1 MRTAQNTNGDDFTFA
16 SDRLNRLVPH
26 KSCFRSLRKGYS
38 RIFSSTWLMLLFL
51 PLLMWQCKED
61 DFQGELVGICPEVI
75 YTDPIRDT
83 INVALNKQVSAT
95 FNENMNPLTINEDT
109 YLLHQGTTLISGTV
123 TYSGATALF
132 SPDDPF
138 TPNTVYTGTI
148 TTGAQDPMGNALEE
162 DYVWSFTTL
171 PQYTVQLSSSPTA
184 GGTTMGGGLYLRGST
199 VIVTAHPGIGY
210 TFINWT
216 EGDLDASP
224 DESYTFTA
232 MSNRGL
238 VANFSLNA
246 YSLTVLAEHGSVE
259 KDPILASYAHGSTVE
274 LTATPE
280 VGYTFTGWSG
290 DATGTDSPLTVTMD
304 ANKTITANFSLN
316 AYTLTVIAEHG
327 SVEKDPLLLAY
338 NHGVSVV
345 LTPEAEVGYT
355 FSGWS
360 GDATGNDDPLTV
372 TMDDNKTITALFTQN
387 TYTLT
392 VIAENG
398 SVEKDPLLLTYTHG
412 ASVVLTPEAEVGY
425 TFSGWSGN
433 ATGNANP
440 LTVTMDA
447 NKTITALFTQN
458 TYTLTVVAEHGS
470 VAKNPTL
477 LAYNHGASVVLTPS
491 PEVGYTFTGWSGNAT
506 GNANPLT
513 VTMDANKTITANFSQ
528 DAFTLTVIA
537 EHGSVAKNPLL
548 LSYTLGASVVLTPT
562 PEIGYTFT
570 GWSGDATGNDNP
582 LTVLMTGNKT
592 ITALFTA
599 TPPVG
604 PGPVDFGSAID
615 FSVLTKTG
623 ISTDIGTLINGNIG
637 VNPAAAASIT
647 GFGLIMNIGGAS
659 SHTPMVTGNVFA
671 PDYADPTP
679 AKMVTA
685 HDDMLIAYTAANDLV
700 TPAPV
705 NELGGGNISGMTLAP
720 GLYKWTTGLLITN
733 AGVTLEGGPNDT
745 WVFQVAQN
753 LTVNNSAI
761 VTLLGGAQA
770 KNIVWVVAGQATL
783 GTDTNF
789 KGSIMA
795 YELISLDT
803 GASVTGRLFSQ
814 AAVTLNTNCVV
825 IEPD

>member
-75 YTDPIRDT
+75 YTDPIHDT

-355 FSGWS
+355 F
-360 GDATGNDDPLTV
+360 T
-372 TMDDNKTITALFTQN
+372 
-387 TYTLT
+387 
-392 VIAENG
+392 
-398 SVEKDPLLLTYTHG
+398 
-412 ASVVLTPEAEVGY
+412 
-425 TFSGWSGN
+425 GWSGN

-647 GFGLIMNIGGAS
+647 GFGLIMNVGGAS
-659 SHTPMVTGNVFA
+659 SHTPMVTGNVYA
-671 PDYADPTP
+671 PDYAVPTP

-685 HDDMLIAYTAANDLV
+685 HDDMLVAYTAANDLV

-705 NELGGGNISGMTLAP
+705 VELGAGNISGMTLAP
-720 GLYKWTTGLLITN
+720 GLYKWSTGLLITN
-733 AGVTLEGGPNDT
+733 AGVTLSGGANDT

-753 LTVNNSAI
+753 LTVSNSAI
-761 VTLLGGAQA
+761 VTLAGGAQA
-770 KNIVWVVAGQATL
+770 KNIVWVVEGQATL
-783 GTDTNF
+783 GSDTNF